1 MRTLYLLTFLSASVT
16 QFAQAE
22 QSELEVIE
30 VTAQFRTEN
39 VQDVPIAISVL
50 NSDTLNELDIVDAAA
65 MSHRVPGFTLGEFAP
80 GQSLFSI
87 RGIVSADDGAGMDS
101 SVVAFLDGI
110 YIGRLANIDL
120 DLFDIERIEILRGP
134 QGTISGRNAIG
145 GAINIITKAPAPDF
159 AAALSLTKGNYDA
172 SRIKTSIEG
181 PLSAAISAKLSV
193 SHRQRDGFTRNVLL
207 NEDNQDEDKTS
218 IRGQLQFDSEQT
230 TWRIAA
236 DHSEDERSDMGRFPV
251 QNGNFDYINTWQSLG
266 GDTYRS
272 TSPISGFSRGEFS
285 GLSIIGVTRFDKGE
299 LTTILGWRES
309 DTDWEMASVGAPLGG
324 NYDLDNG
331 VFGADVNDDVIE
343 NTRQYSAE
351 LRWSASLSDTL
362 DYTAGLYYLREK
374 TERIEQYKLDF
385 NSIDTGQITL
395 GNEVSEQ
402 LNTTRSSAIYA
413 QLHWQLNEAWQLT
426 LGGRFTH
433 DKKRGEIASLN
444 CGHQDNPIVTASSR
458 CASQQGS
465 LGILQQTFE
474 IDVEESWQDF
484 SPKIALQYTPEK
496 HLMFYGSIAKGFKSG
511 GFPGSPGLESVARE
525 AIEPEQAVNYEIGLK
540 SDLADSRLRLNT
552 SLFYTDYEDL
562 QVTWFGPSELNPGF
576 GSFISTNIQNA
587 DIQGAELEFQWL
599 ANDHLTFSG
608 NYGWLDTKVNQFIL
622 NTFAGELDLSG
633 TELRQA
639 PRNKGYIA
647 LDFDYPLP
655 QQMGSLALHLD
666 YQYIDEQLSDY
677 INQNVILESHQLV
690 DMRLAWRNH
699 KENIQ
704 VSIWSK
710 NLFNED
716 YVQHAYVIGPG
727 IIGTF
732 GPPRTYGLSVD
743 WYFE

>member
-1 MRTLYLLTFLSASVT
+1 MRTLYLLTCLSVSLT

-22 QSELEVIE
+22 QSELEVVE

-50 NSDTLNELDIVDAAA
+50 NSDALGDLDIVDAAA
-65 MSHRVPGFTLGEFAP
+65 MSRRVPGFTLAEFSP

-159 AAALSLTKGNYDA
+159 SAALSLTKGNFDA

-207 NEDNQDEDKTS
+207 NEDNQDEDKSS
-218 IRGQLQFDSEQT
+218 IRGQLQFDSEQA

-236 DHSEDERSDMGRFPV
+236 DHSEDDRSDMGRFPV
-251 QNGNFDYINTWQSLG
+251 QNGNFDYINSWQSLG

-285 GLSIIGVTRFDKGE
+285 GLSINGVTRFDKGE

-331 VFGADVNDDVIE
+331 VFGADVNDDIIE

-351 LRWSASLSDTL
+351 LRWSARLSDTL

-385 NSIDTGQITL
+385 NSIDTGQFTL

-413 QLHWQLNEAWQLT
+413 QLHWQLNEAWKLT
-426 LGGRFTH
+426 FGGRFTH
-433 DKKRGEIASLN
+433 DKKQGEIASLN
-444 CGHQDNPIVTASSR
+444 CGHQSNPIVTASSW

-474 IDVEESWQDF
+474 IDVEDSWQDF

-511 GFPGSPGLESVARE
+511 GFPGSPGLESVAQK

-540 SDLADSRLRLNT
+540 SDLADNRLRLNT

-608 NYGWLDTKVNQFIL
+608 NYGWLDTEVNKFIL

-633 TELRQA
+633 SELRQA
-639 PRNKGYIA
+639 PRNKGYLA

-655 QQMGSLALHLD
+655 QKMGSLALHLD

-690 DMRLAWRNH
+690 DMRLAWRNQ
-699 KENIQ
+699 KESIQ